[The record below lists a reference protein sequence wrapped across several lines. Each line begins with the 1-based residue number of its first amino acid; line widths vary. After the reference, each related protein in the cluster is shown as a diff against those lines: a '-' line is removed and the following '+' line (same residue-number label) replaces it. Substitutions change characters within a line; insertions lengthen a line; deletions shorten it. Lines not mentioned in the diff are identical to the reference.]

1 MHPTAFR
8 SSPSASSMTRAAT
21 LVVIEFSASWPRWLK
36 PTRGGDM
43 AVVAQHYEGHPSSLV
58 TQVASR
64 TTRLEAVGW
73 RLDAIV
79 LVSNGRTDPD
89 AVAYRAVLA
98 RGLAA
103 RLKAKGHGE
112 LVLTVDERAGRR
124 AIHNLTALAEALESS
139 LRGSAVGLCVRVGEE
154 SSVISAPGA
163 DSVVSGGVV
172 SRAVVSGGGGSGS
185 AAAGGG
191 MSRAAG

>member
-1 MHPTAFR
+1 
-8 SSPSASSMTRAAT
+8 
-21 LVVIEFSASWPRWLK
+21 
-36 PTRGGDM
+36 
-43 AVVAQHYEGHPSSLV
+43 
-58 TQVASR
+58 
-64 TTRLEAVGW
+64 
-73 RLDAIV
+73 
-79 LVSNGRTDPD
+79 
-89 AVAYRAVLA
+89 VLA